1 MMLLIVGGVLVG
13 LPVLSLFIAV
23 LPAQNGT
30 MTPADEK
37 AATILLI
44 VVAVLAPVGLT
55 MVIWSL
61 LTSRRRRSPKF

>member
-1 MMLLIVGGVLVG
+1 
-13 LPVLSLFIAV
+13 
-23 LPAQNGT
+23 

-44 VVAVLAPVGLT
+44 VVAVLAPVGLA